1 MTPSPAARGCP
12 VSVLLLALWSHLAI
26 AAAPQPAATPAKITS
41 PGTPQGTSQ
50 GSAPAAV
57 RELKLTFAQLGAGPM
72 ALHGV
77 QSIGSVN
84 IGTRKDEV
92 VVGATL
98 HLRFTYSPAM
108 LPDLSHLRVTLNGQ
122 ALAAIALPKQD
133 AGREVEREVELDPRY
148 FSDYNQVRFDLIG
161 HYTLECEDPQHTSLW
176 ATISPQSDLT
186 LTLRP
191 VELRDDL
198 AILPAPFF
206 DLHDTR
212 RLVLPIVLPA
222 RPSPELVRSAGLAAS
237 WFGMLADYRSARFPV
252 HFEELP
258 DQHAL
263 VFVTNDAMPALL
275 GLRPVQSPTVSV
287 IDHPSNPLVKLL
299 VFQGKNAAQLRQAV
313 EGLILGNDVLTGSRA
328 TISRVEYK
336 PRRAYDAPRWVTT
349 DHPVKL
355 GDLVDSPEQLQ
366 ANGIAPGPI
375 RVNLRLPPD
384 LFTWNRVGVPV
395 DLHYRYTPPITR
407 DNSLLSV
414 TINDQ
419 MLRSYRLPPESE
431 TGTGDKFLVPLLQS
445 NAARQT
451 QGLLIPAFQLAS
463 NNQMQFQFSMEFHRE
478 GLCKEIFVDNTH
490 ESIDPDS
497 TVDISSFPHYTAM
510 PNLALF
516 ANAGFPFT
524 RYADLS
530 QSAIVLASTTDRAAL
545 EQLFFVLGRLGRQTG
560 AVALGYQLLDPQ
572 QARQAHDVDLLLLS
586 GPQSNTLLQV
596 WGKDLSLILS
606 AADRNYHKLPAAA
619 AATLDRTRPP
629 SDAKSQSG
637 DVTVQAEGSL
647 GAYMSFESPV
657 SSGRTVIALVG
668 TDAEAAD
675 SLLNTLEDE
684 GKVTGIR
691 GELAI
696 VRAGA
701 VQSYQ
706 GTHIYYVG
714 SLSWW
719 QWLWFHVSGHPV
731 LLTLVSL
738 IAAIAVALW
747 IYGWL
752 QRLVARRLET
762 RAAK

>member
-1 MTPSPAARGCP
+1 MTASLARLGGLTA
-12 VSVLLLALWSHLAI
+12 VTLLALCSLEAG
-26 AAAPQPAATPAKITS
+26 AATPA
-41 PGTPQGTSQ
+41 
-50 GSAPAAV
+50 APRVAPMPTGVPAQAAV
-57 RELKLTFAQLGAGPM
+57 RELKLSFAELGAGPM

-84 IGTRKDEV
+84 LGTRKDEV

-98 HLRFTYSPAM
+98 HLRLTYSPAM
-108 LPDLSHLRVTLNGQ
+108 LPDLSHLRVSLNGQ
-122 ALAAIALPKQD
+122 ALAAIAFPKQD

-148 FSDYNQVRFDLIG
+148 FSDYNQIRFDLIG
-161 HYTLECEDPQHTSLW
+161 HYTLECEDPQHSSLW
-176 ATISPQSDLT
+176 ATISPQSELT

-198 AILPAPFF
+198 ALLPAPFL
-206 DLHDTR
+206 DVHDNR
-212 RLVLPIVLPA
+212 RLTLPIVLPA
-222 RPSPELVRSAGLAAS
+222 KASRDMVRSAGLAAS

-252 HFEELP
+252 HFDDVP
-258 DQHAL
+258 DQHAV
-263 VFVTNDAMPALL
+263 VFATNDARPAALML
-275 GLRPVQSPTVSV
+275 PAVQVPTVSV
-287 IDHPSNPLVKLL
+287 IDHPANRLVKLL
-299 VFQGKNAAQLRQAV
+299 VFQGKDEVQLRQAV
-313 EGLILGNDVLTGSRA
+313 EGVVLGNEVFTGSRA
-328 TISRVEYK
+328 TISRVEHKLRK
-336 PRRAYDAPRWVTT
+336 PYDAPRWVTT

-355 GDLVDSPEQLQ
+355 GDLVDSAEQLQ
-366 ANGIAPGPI
+366 ATGIAPPPI

-384 LFTWNRVGVPV
+384 LFTWNRAGVPV
-395 DLHYRYTPPITR
+395 DLHYRYTPPLTR

-431 TGTGDKFLVPLLQS
+431 SGSGDRFLVPLLGS
-445 NAARQT
+445 NASRQT

-463 NNQMQFQFSMEFHRE
+463 NNQMQFQFAMEFHRE
-478 GLCKEIFVDNTH
+478 GLCKEIFVDNTR

-497 TVDISSFPHYTAM
+497 TIDISSFPHYAAL

-516 ANAGFPFT
+516 ANAGFPFS
-524 RYADLS
+524 RYADLAET
-530 QSAIVLASTTDRAAL
+530 AIVLPDRSDRTAL

-560 AVALGYQLLDPQ
+560 AAALNYQLLDAQ
-572 QARQAHDVDLLLLS
+572 QAGEAKDVDLLLLS
-586 GPQSNTLLQV
+586 GTASNNLLKG
-596 WGKDLSLILS
+596 WSKDLALVLN
-606 AADRNYHKLPAAA
+606 AADRSYHQLPIAAP
-619 AATLDRTRPP
+619 ATLDRTHAGN
-629 SDAKSQSG
+629 DAKTQSA

-647 GAYMSFESPV
+647 GAYMSFQSPI
-657 SSGRTVIALVG
+657 SSGRTVVALVS

-675 SLLNTLEDE
+675 TLLNVLEDE
-684 GKVTGIR
+684 GKVPAIR

-719 QWLWFHVSGHPV
+719 QWLWFHISGHPV

-738 IAAIAVALW
+738 AAAIAVALW

-762 RAAK
+762 RASK